1 MYFKPFRISWWV
13 PWGCFP
19 EPGAAA
25 ALTSFA
31 ARGPRSA
38 HPVGIV
44 FIDSV
49 CALLSLL
56 EMTGTSRPGT
66 MASACSA
73 PAETRAAAERSAA
86 RCPPDNISISA
97 PPRRG
102 GVTSHL
108 RCGPCQRQ
116 GATAGQT
123 LRRNAGAAAG
133 SGRPGDAAPRGRRR
147 GVSPGGRKGCRGAAP
162 RPAVARESGDIA
174 ADTSGDPALP
184 PAALSPFFSGY
195 CSKNNCPVLQRRDV
209 PFTDF
214 PFSYFQSF
222 VPERVGPAPRG
233 GPQRPRP
240 CL

>member
-13 PWGCFP
+13 PRGCFP

-108 RCGPCQRQ
+108 RCGPCQARRHCGANAQKKRRSRGRERKARRRSPEGPQARGLPRGAQ
-116 GATAGQT
+116 G
-123 LRRNAGAAAG
+123 LSR
-133 SGRPGDAAPRGRRR
+133 GRPALRCRA
-147 GVSPGGRKGCRGAAP
+147 GVR
-162 RPAVARESGDIA
+162 
-174 ADTSGDPALP
+174 
-184 PAALSPFFSGY
+184 
-195 CSKNNCPVLQRRDV
+195 
-209 PFTDF
+209 
-214 PFSYFQSF
+214 
-222 VPERVGPAPRG
+222 
-233 GPQRPRP
+233 
-240 CL
+240 